1 MRDQFFPSPISGT
14 EIHPITIRNEICKNR
29 KRIQRSIS
37 ISSRFRV
44 DETRRAEQTEASD
57 DDAQLARLIRNTRG
71 KERREKNIVASATHR
86 KRDRR
91 ADAARVH
98 YACDCKGVKD
108 GELLSAQG
116 RNKTCCVTCRR

>member
-44 DETRRAEQTEASD
+44 DEMRRAMLNKRKPRTT
-57 DDAQLARLIRNTRG
+57 TR
-71 KERREKNIVASATHR
+71 T
-86 KRDRR
+86 
-91 ADAARVH
+91 
-98 YACDCKGVKD
+98 
-108 GELLSAQG
+108 
-116 RNKTCCVTCRR
+116 